1 MSENGIKEQYLNG
14 EIAADEA
21 EKVDVFD
28 AWATTHPQY
37 KVGKSLQDK
46 LNSILADEFLAY
58 VTYKMCEVAMVGRKQ
73 HLLDEISSDNG
84 KDELDDHF
92 KNLVVWMQ
100 SKGLRVVTDIEE
112 MRKITNC
119 TKFVI
124 RDGMKTSEVV
134 DILIKSEKEAIGVYE
149 SILKDKEVQSDLT
162 VLLSGFLTDEREHL
176 KKLEDA
182 KAEMK
187 D

>member
-1 MSENGIKEQYLNG
+1 MSDINEQYLNG
-14 EIAADEA
+14 EITTDNA
-21 EKVDVFD
+21 ETTDVFD
-28 AWATTHPQY
+28 AWATKHPQY
-37 KVGKSLQDK
+37 KVGKSLHEK

-73 HLLDEISSDNG
+73 NLLDKIANSNG
-84 KDELDDHF
+84 WDELDDHF
-92 KNLVVWMQ
+92 RKLSVWMQ
-100 SKGLRVVTDIEE
+100 SCGLSVVTDIEE

-119 TKFVI
+119 TKFAI
-124 RDGMKTSEVV
+124 KDGMKTSEVV